1 MDVRKYKIY
10 FECWVGSSK
19 NASVMFA
26 KYIDLY
32 LDKLQ
37 AHVHSLLPKNKHPP
51 PPPPPPVL
59 VHVSMT

>member
-37 AHVHSLLPKNKHPP
+37 AHVHSLLPK
-51 PPPPPPVL
+51 
-59 VHVSMT
+59 T